1 VVHVVRRNERLSLGS
16 DFTGRPAAS
25 SNSETAGTPA
35 NSAVGKSKTA
45 QRILAAQK
53 QPPGP
58 TLFLG
63 NLGFQATEETIRN
76 MFTAHMNS
84 LRQQSRKAGLND
96 DNEGKEEMIST
107 NDKKL
112 RKVRVGTFE
121 DSGLCKGSDS
131 ITFIFHQLTLLLDG
145 HSSISLTLRT
155 LQLPYSI
162 REIIT

>member
-1 VVHVVRRNERLSLGS
+1 MKVNGYHPGS

-25 SNSETAGTPA
+25 SNTAITGTLV

-63 NLGFQATEETIRN
+63 NLGFQATEESIRN

-84 LRQQSRKAGLND
+84 LRQQGRKASLNND
-96 DNEGKEEMIST
+96 DKGKVEMELMD
-107 NDKKL
+107 DKKL
-112 RKVRVGTFE
+112 RKVRIGTFE

-131 ITFIFHQLTLLLDG
+131 MAFIFLHQLTLLLDG
-145 HSSISLTLRT
+145 LLLISSTMKT
-155 LQLPYSI
+155 QQLPYSI
-162 REIIT
+162 HETIT